1 MQACHAARSG
11 PVLIAAIGLTMEC
24 ASWQLGSSWF
34 FVLDFFFAMAM
45 AMAFVIAQNKALK
58 RAKTESGKT
67 QFLLILRAS
76 QALG

>member
-1 MQACHAARSG
+1 MYA
-11 PVLIAAIGLTMEC
+11 L
-24 ASWQLGSSWF
+24 ASRVELV
-34 FVLDFFFAMAM
+34 FVLDFFAMAM
-45 AMAFVIAQNKALK
+45 AMAFVIAQNKAQK